1 MANTTAEKAS
11 KAAEANK
18 TDSKDKGAKSAKV
31 APEVDRSKQIQS
43 LATYNLLGRSGLRVS
58 PLAFGTGTFGDAWG
72 EHWATSKSLAKD
84 ILNHYFEAGGNFID
98 TADTYQNGQSEEI
111 TGEILRE
118 FGNREQVVIASKFT
132 FGMHPGDP
140 NGGGNGRK
148 HMIEAVNASLRRLG
162 TDYIDL
168 YWVHNW
174 DTLTSAEEVMSSL
187 NNLVQSGKV
196 RYIGLSNPPAWYLGR
211 AQTIAELRGWEKLA
225 AIQMEYSLAVRNI
238 EFEYI
243 DAAQEMGFGVVP
255 WSPLANG
262 LLTGKYKFENDTVQG
277 TGRLASTWLTDP
289 TMDLHGKKTAALLT
303 ELLAVAKELGKS
315 PAQVALN
322 WVTNRPG
329 VSSTIIGATKMAQL
343 EDNLKAL
350 EFEIPEELLKRLD
363 EVSKPDVTYPYFFHT
378 GDLRANASSQANIR
392 KSHNRYNAAR

>member
-1 MANTTAEKAS
+1 MANTS
-11 KAAEANK
+11 V
-18 TDSKDKGAKSAKV
+18 AKQERQ
-31 APEVDRSKQIQS
+31 APVVDTSRQIKS
-43 LATYNLLGRSGLRVS
+43 LASYLLLGRSGLRVS

-72 EHWATSKSLAKD
+72 EHWTTSKDQARE
-84 ILNHYFEAGGNFID
+84 ILKRYLEAGGNFLD
-98 TADTYQNGQSEEI
+98 TADTYHNGQSEEI
-111 TGEILRE
+111 TGELLRE
-118 FGNREQVVIASKFT
+118 IGDRESVVIASKFT
-132 FGMHPGDP
+132 FGMHPGNP

-174 DTLTSAEEVMSSL
+174 DTMTPVEEVMSSL

-238 EFEYI
+238 EFEYV
-243 DAAQEMGFGVVP
+243 DAAHELGLGIVP

-262 LLTGKYKFENDTVQG
+262 LLTGKYKIDGETVKG
-277 TGRLASTWLTDP
+277 DGRLANTWVTDP
-289 TMDLHGKKTAALLT
+289 LVDPTSKKMVDLVSELKSVAA
-303 ELLAVAKELGKS
+303 ELGRS

-322 WVTNRPG
+322 WVTNRPAVG
-329 VSSTIIGATKMAQL
+329 STIIGATKLSQL
-343 EDNLKAL
+343 EDNIQAL
-350 EFEIPEELLKRLD
+350 EFEIPAEQLKRLD
-363 EVSKPDVTYPYFFHT
+363 EASKPTPFYPYFFHQ
-378 GDLRANASSQANIR
+378 GDLQANVNSQTTVSKHR
-392 KSHNRYNAAR
+392 NKYHKA